1 MGGRENKDKVTTKD
15 IAARLGVSTATVHRA
30 IYGKPGVGEKLRK
43 KILKEVEAAHYVIDG
58 TASLMRRDEMKMAV
72 LLPPPVDENRF
83 FFRGIWSGIRE
94 AEEEL
99 KKQKITLE
107 YVENR
112 QGINYMGRA
121 LETLYDSTDSSL
133 QGLVTMCDDDD
144 SSGWVNRFSRR
155 GTQVV
160 LVLNS
165 DEDTE
170 ALCSL
175 KASHRDMGALAAHVV
190 NLMLAG
196 KEEQVLCIN
205 GSGIVFSCKKYLRGF
220 YENLAEHL
228 TYSEMLESD
237 INEYEGKLRQVLAEA
252 APPVIFCSSARTTY
266 HVCRIVKD
274 MGLSGKVKIVGTDVF
289 RELIPYFEDGTLLAS
304 IYQSGREQGRRA
316 LQILSR
322 KLSGVAGE
330 GEQAVVDMPIGVVM
344 KENYRFFVS

>member
-1 MGGRENKDKVTTKD
+1 MGDREHKDKVTTKD

-43 KILKEVEAAHYVIDG
+43 RILQEVEAAHYVIDG

-72 LLPPPVDENRF
+72 LLPPPAEEDRF
-83 FFRGIWSGIRE
+83 FFRGIWTGIRE

-99 KKQKITLE
+99 KKQKISLR
-107 YVENR
+107 YVENQ
-112 QGINYMGRA
+112 QGINHMGQA
-121 LETLYDSTDSSL
+121 LKALYDNTDSSL
-133 QGLVTMCDDDD
+133 QGLVTMCDDEE

-155 GTQVV
+155 GTQVI

-175 KASHRDMGALAAHVV
+175 KASHRDMGALAAHIV

-196 KEEQVLCIN
+196 RNERILCIN
-205 GSGIVFSCKKYLRGF
+205 GSGIVFSCRKYLKSF
-220 YENLAEHL
+220 YENLEEHL
-228 TYSEMLESD
+228 TYTEMLESD
-237 INEYEGKLRQVLAEA
+237 INEYEGKLRQMLASE

-274 MGLSGKVKIVGTDVF
+274 MGLSGTVKIIGTDVF
-289 RELIPYFEDGTLLAS
+289 RELIPFFEDGTLLAS
-304 IYQSGREQGRRA
+304 IDQSGREQGRRA
-316 LQILSR
+316 LQILAR
-322 KLSGVAGE
+322 ELSGVSPEAE
-330 GEQAVVDMPIGVVM
+330 RAMVDMPIGVVM

>member
-1 MGGRENKDKVTTKD
+1 MGDRGNGDKVTTKD

-30 IYGKPGVGEKLRK
+30 IYGKPGVGEELRK

-58 TASLMRRDEMKMAV
+58 TASLMRRDEIKIAV
-72 LLPPPVDENRF
+72 LLPPALEEDRF

-94 AEEEL
+94 VEEEL

-112 QGINYMGRA
+112 QGINKMGQA
-121 LETLYDSTDSSL
+121 LEALYDRTDSSL
-133 QGLVTMCDDDD
+133 QGLVTMCDDEE

-165 DEDTE
+165 DEATE
-170 ALCSL
+170 ALCTL
-175 KASHRDMGALAAHVV
+175 KASHRDMGALAAHIV

-196 KEEQVLCIN
+196 RTEQVLCIN
-205 GSGIVFSCKKYLRGF
+205 GSGIVFSCRKYLKGF
-220 YENLAEHL
+220 YENLEKNL

-237 INEYEGKLRQVLAEA
+237 IRDYEGKLRQVLAEA

-266 HVCRIVKD
+266 HVCRIVQD
-274 MGLSGKVKIVGTDVF
+274 MGLSGTVKIVGTDVF
-289 RELIPYFEDGTLLAS
+289 RELTPFFEDGTLLAS
-304 IYQSGREQGRRA
+304 IYQSGREQGRQA

-330 GEQAVVDMPIGVVM
+330 EVQAVVDMAIGVVM
-344 KENYRFFVS
+344 KENYRFFVT